1 LDIQGLRMVA
11 VITVLANHLWG
22 WPHGGFV
29 GVDVFFVI
37 SGFLITGN
45 LLRGAERTG
54 NVSFKSFYW
63 SRIRRIVPAA
73 TVVLIVT
80 FVASTL
86 VFLPF
91 RAEQVGIDALVA
103 FVFMSNWWFAANQ
116 TDYFAGGDAVS
127 PVQHFWSLSV
137 EEQFYFVWPALIF
150 LIGLVVAKK
159 AWTHDRR
166 MRLAGAVM
174 GATVAAS
181 LGWALYETATAPTW
195 AYFNTFSRVW
205 ELGAG
210 ALLATAVGALAR
222 IPLKARPWL
231 SWAGLSTITASVF
244 FIDEQSVGFPAPWA
258 MLPVAGAAMVIA
270 AGVKGEPARQWL
282 LRNPVSV

>member
-1 LDIQGLRMVA
+1 M
-11 VITVLANHLWG
+11 
-22 WPHGGFV
+22 
-29 GVDVFFVI
+29 
-37 SGFLITGN
+37 
-45 LLRGAERTG
+45 
-54 NVSFKSFYW
+54 
-63 SRIRRIVPAA
+63 
-73 TVVLIVT
+73 
-80 FVASTL
+80 
-86 VFLPF
+86 
-91 RAEQVGIDALVA
+91 
-103 FVFMSNWWFAANQ
+103 
-116 TDYFAGGDAVS
+116 S

-150 LIGLVVAKK
+150 LIGLVVVKK

-166 MRLAGAVM
+166 MQLAGAVM

-195 AYFNTFSRVW
+195 AYFDTFSRVW

-244 FIDEQSVGFPAPWA
+244 FIDEQSVGFPAPSA
-258 MLPVAGAAMVIA
+258 MLPVAGAATVIA
-270 AGVKGEPARQWL
+270 AGVEVEPARQWL
-282 LRNPVSV
+282 LRNPVSNYIGNISYSLYLVHWPVILLVGALLPEGRPIMLRYCPCRSGWPLRLSTS